1 MEIPALIALLFA
13 GCFAWYLYRKD
24 TKRPPQ

>member
-1 MEIPALIALLFA
+1 MEISALIALA
-13 GCFAWYLYRKD
+13 VVGCFACYLYRKD